1 MDTNNV
7 FKPDTINNVINSD
20 INLKNKSSNN
30 NSTNN
35 IIIDENIPKS
45 INDPS
50 IIRHKLKRQNASIN
64 LLKK

>member
-30 NSTNN
+30 SINN
-35 IIIDENIPKS
+35 TIIDENIPKS